1 SCRRVPQTLLLI
13 CAAVAL
19 AQNDGRYRPDPK
31 PAANVRARSGN
42 NDGRYVAGNAGRYS
56 GGNDGRYV
64 HQDNKY
70 EHDNRP
76 GGDYTGSNN
85 PYINDKNR
93 FGGQGR
99 GGGAGGGQNA
109 NGASGANGSSGGGR
123 PAIKQPRPTV
133 ARVAPVVVDQ
143 RPNLPQGTGTGIGKG
158 GFAIIRQEGEVQ
170 ADGYNYLYETENG
183 ILGEESGRIEKQ
195 TEGDAIRSQ
204 GFYHYTGD
212 DGLLYR
218 VDYLADENGFVPVG
232 EHIPKVPDHI
242 PRLLAYLKEKG

>member
-1 SCRRVPQTLLLI
+1 ILLLI
-13 CAAVAL
+13 CAAFAL
-19 AQNDGRYRPDPK
+19 AQNDGRYRPEPK
-31 PAANVRARSGN
+31 LATISRARPGN
-42 NDGRYVAGNAGRYS
+42 NDGRYVPVNDGRYR

-76 GGDYTGSNN
+76 GGDYTGGNN

-93 FGGQGR
+93 FGGGGR

-109 NGASGANGSSGGGR
+109 NGANGANGGAR
-123 PAIKQPRPTV
+123 TTVVQPRPTV

-170 ADGYNYLYETENG
+170 PDGYNYLYETENG

-218 VDYLADENGFVPVG
+218 VDYVADENGFVPVG
-232 EHIPKVPDHI
+232 EHIPKVPEHI